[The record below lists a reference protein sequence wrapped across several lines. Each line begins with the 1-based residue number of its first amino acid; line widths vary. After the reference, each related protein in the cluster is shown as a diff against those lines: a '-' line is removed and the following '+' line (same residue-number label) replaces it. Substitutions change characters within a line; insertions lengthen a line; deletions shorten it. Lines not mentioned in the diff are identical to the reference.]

1 MIINIRDDIIQLAKK
16 HWLRHLLI
24 DRTTGGSILW
34 GTDAYMAR
42 GEAYERNREIK
53 EALILVDK
61 ATVIETRSRK
71 TFEEQNER
79 TKKRAE
85 VFTPRWICTK
95 MNNFLDEEW
104 IAEADFFKSHN
115 WNDFE
120 RQITKVKRWKAYV
133 NNRRLE
139 ITCGEAPYLVSRYD
153 AHTGEIVAVE
163 DRDGLLDRKLRII
176 SRRVRSRKSWI
187 AWAKKACQSI
197 YGYEFQGDNL
207 LIARINVL
215 KSIEEHFEDKWKEK
229 IPEEELEAFIP
240 IITWNLWQ
248 MDGLQDAIPYR
259 EDSVREMDLF
269 SFDGTGFSA
278 EKKESP
284 QCLIMDWE
292 QGKAVTFAS
301 LKGSDS
307 QMKFDYIIGNPPY
320 QEEGNG
326 EQETYHPPIYHKFMD
341 AVYKISDKV
350 ELIHPGRFLFNA
362 GSTPKAWNEKM
373 LRDKHL
379 KVLYYKQNSSE
390 IFKDTDIKG
399 GIAITYHDDTHDYGA
414 INVFT
419 AFRDLNAI
427 ISKVKLKTS
436 CFLDSIASG
445 YGVYKLTALAL
456 QEHPEIA
463 SIQSKGHTK
472 DLKSSTL
479 KKLENIIFFEK
490 RPKNNHNKYVKILG
504 LINKKRI
511 FRWARLDYL
520 HGADSFFKYK
530 VFVPQANGSG
540 ALGEVL
546 STPLIGEPLIGVTE
560 TFLSIGSFDTLSEA
574 EACLKYVKSK
584 FARVMLGV
592 LKITQHNPKEKWAYV
607 PLQDFT
613 SSSDIDWS
621 KPIHDIDLQLYKKYG
636 LSDKEIDFIEKH
648 VKEMA

>member
-85 VFTPRWICTK
+85 VFTSRWICTK

-153 AHTGEIVAVE
+153 AHTGEVVAVE

-176 SRRVRSRKSWI
+176 SHRVRSRRSWI

-269 SFDGTGFSA
+269 SFDGTGFSV

-292 QGKAVTFAS
+292 QGEAVPFAT
-301 LKGSDS
+301 LKGRDNR
-307 QMKFDYIIGNPPY
+307 MKFDYIIGNPPY
-320 QEEGNG
+320 QESDGGGTGDSAKPVYNKFL
-326 EQETYHPPIYHKFMD
+326 EQSE
-341 AVYKISDKV
+341 KIVNKGVSM
-350 ELIHPGRFLFNA
+350 IMPSR
-362 GSTPKAWNEKM
+362 WM
-373 LRDKHL
+373 
-379 KVLYYKQNSSE
+379 
-390 IFKDTDIKG
+390 KG
-399 GIAITYHDDTHDYGA
+399 GKGLNDFRKKMIENTHIRKLVDYENYKDCFPGA
-414 INVFT
+414 HI
-419 AFRDLNAI
+419 DGGICYLMI
-427 ISKVKLKTS
+427 
-436 CFLDSIASG
+436 
-445 YGVYKLTALAL
+445 
-456 QEHPEIA
+456 
-463 SIQSKGHTK
+463 
-472 DLKSSTL
+472 DLKYNGKCNFIHICEDGYIDTSLRYL
-479 KKLENIIFFEK
+479 KNRVTDNVIRDSRQLPIIE
-490 RPKNNHNKYVKILG
+490 
-504 LINKKRI
+504 
-511 FRWARLDYL
+511 
-520 HGADSFFKYK
+520 
-530 VFVPQANGSG
+530 
-540 ALGEVL
+540 EVN
-546 STPLIGEPLIGVTE
+546 
-560 TFLSIGSFDTLSEA
+560 
-574 EACLKYVKSK
+574 
-584 FARVMLGV
+584 R
-592 LKITQHNPKEKWAYV
+592 
-607 PLQDFT
+607 
-613 SSSDIDWS
+613 
-621 KPIHDIDLQLYKKYG
+621 
-636 LSDKEIDFIEKH
+636 LSDKMFDSLVSVRKPYGIATDLFNNPKKYPESGLSPDYFNGALKIYGVKGNKGGQSEKLVMFCPVFP
-648 VKEMA
+648 VKD